1 MSDSTRDP
9 APVTQG
15 QAPRFEFIETW
26 PAIEPADAER
36 VREFWKRENAIPD
49 EQQASR
55 RLPQVAMIATTPD
68 GEVAGVC
75 TALQVVPPRL
85 GQPVYYWRC
94 FVGAAWRS
102 SRLVD
107 KLLRRSC
114 ATLDA
119 YARAHD
125 FPCIG
130 VLLELENSRF
140 GEKLRTAT
148 WWNLRFSYIGKSPRG
163 LDLRVH
169 YFRGARLK
177 ESTS

>member
-1 MSDSTRDP
+1 MTDAATASRAS
-9 APVTQG
+9 
-15 QAPRFEFIETW
+15 APRFEFIDTW
-26 PAIEPADAER
+26 PAIGDAEAER
-36 VREFWKRENAIPD
+36 VRAFWKRENAIAD
-49 EQQASR
+49 EQQASA
-55 RLPQVAMIATTPD
+55 RLPQVATIATTPD

-75 TALQVVPPRL
+75 TALLVVPPRL

-114 ATLDA
+114 AALDA
-119 YARAHD
+119 HARTRD
-125 FPCIG
+125 FPAIG
-130 VLLELENSRF
+130 VLLELENTRF

-177 ESTS
+177 S

>member
-1 MSDSTRDP
+1 MSDPDTAAAP
-9 APVTQG
+9 AARG
-15 QAPRFEFIETW
+15 NAPRFDFIDTW
-26 PAIEPADAER
+26 PAIAPADAER
-36 VREFWKRENAIPD
+36 VRAFWRRENAIAD
-49 EQQASR
+49 EQQATQ
-55 RLPQVAMIATTPD
+55 RLPQVAMIACTPE

-75 TALQVVPPRL
+75 TALAAVPPRL

-107 KLLRRSC
+107 HLLKRSC
-114 ATLDA
+114 AMLDA
-119 YARAHD
+119 YARERD

-130 VLLELENSRF
+130 ILLELENTRF

-148 WWNLRFSYIGKSPRG
+148 WWNLRFSYIGKSARN

-177 ESTS
+177 N

>member
-1 MSDSTRDP
+1 MSAPTGGATASDTRTST
-9 APVTQG
+9 
-15 QAPRFEFIETW
+15 PRFDFTVTW
-26 PAIEPADAER
+26 PGIAAADAER
-36 VREFWKRENAIPD
+36 VRAFWRSENAIPD
-49 EQQASR
+49 EKQATQ
-55 RLPQVAMIATTPD
+55 RLPQVAMIACTPD
-68 GEVAGVC
+68 GDVAGVC
-75 TALQVVPPRL
+75 TALAMTPPRL

-94 FVGAAWRS
+94 FVGAQWRS
-102 SRLVD
+102 TRLVD
-107 KLLRRSC
+107 ALLKRSC
-114 ATLDA
+114 AALDE

-130 VLLELENSRF
+130 VLLELENTRF

-177 ESTS
+177 N